1 MPTDYAPALE
11 EFTRFAE
18 QGDAQAQFHLGQMF
32 GLGLGV
38 DQDYRMA
45 MDWYAQAA
53 CQGHP
58 RAQNNLG
65 WMYGTGRGMPQDFI
79 RAYAWYSV
87 AAAHG
92 EDTARVNRDLLAEK
106 MTASQLER
114 AQTLAQELAQRI
126 ADNDSVLT

>member
-1 MPTDYAPALE
+1 MPTDYVPAPEGL
-11 EFTRFAE
+11 TRFAE

-53 CQGHP
+53 RQDHP

-65 WMYGTGRGMPQDFI
+65 WTYGMGRGMSQDFI

-92 EDTARVNRDLLAEK
+92 EATARVNRDLLAEK

-114 AQTLAQELAQRI
+114 AQTLAQELAERS

>member
-1 MPTDYAPALE
+1 
-11 EFTRFAE
+11 
-18 QGDAQAQFHLGQMF
+18 
-32 GLGLGV
+32 
-38 DQDYRMA
+38 MA

-53 CQGHP
+53 RQDHP

-114 AQTLAQELAQRI
+114 AQTLAQELAERI